1 MENAKEKLDQ
11 VVDDVV
17 ENVKEKVE
25 EGLTEKVKK
34 SLYLESKTKGALDA
48 VQEKLVSRKLL
59 VFLTATSLFIWSGLD
74 PDTWGMIAM
83 CYIGGQAAIDFAKV
97 WKG

>member
-1 MENAKEKLDQ
+1 MNKEELLDKAKELANK
-11 VVDDVV
+11 
-17 ENVKEKVE
+17 KMTE
-25 EGLTEKVKK
+25 ESRSK
-34 SLYLESKTKGALDA
+34 LYLDNKTKGILDA
-48 VQEKLVSRKLL
+48 AQEKIVSRKLL

-97 WKG
+97 WKGL